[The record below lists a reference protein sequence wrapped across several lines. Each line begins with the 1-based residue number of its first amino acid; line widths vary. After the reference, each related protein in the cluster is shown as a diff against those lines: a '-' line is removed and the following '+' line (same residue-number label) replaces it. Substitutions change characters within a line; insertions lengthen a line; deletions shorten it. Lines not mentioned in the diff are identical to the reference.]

1 MNRET
6 LAKANKISGKIKNL
20 EDALN
25 NLQRVELVK
34 DVSGKI
40 EKYYLVGWSEN
51 DKEHLSAMITD
62 YIEKLRKEF
71 EEL

>member
-1 MNRET
+1 MNKET
-6 LAKANKISGKIKNL
+6 LAKANKISETIKNL
-20 EDALN
+20 ESALN

-34 DVSGKI
+34 DDSGKI

-51 DKEHLSAMITD
+51 EKEHLSVMITD
-62 YIEKLRKEF
+62 YIGKLRKEF

>member
-1 MNRET
+1 MNKET
-6 LAKANKISGKIKNL
+6 LAKANKISATIKTL
-20 EDALN
+20 ESALN

-34 DVSGKI
+34 DDSGKI

-51 DKEHLSAMITD
+51 DKEHLSTMITD
-62 YIEKLRKEF
+62 YIEKLRKEL

>member
-6 LAKANKISGKIKNL
+6 LVKANKISETIKTL

-25 NLQRVELVK
+25 NLQRLELVK
-34 DVSGKI
+34 DDSGKI
-40 EKYYLVGWSEN
+40 EKYYLVGWSED
-51 DKEHLSAMITD
+51 DKKHLSMMIAD

>member
-1 MNRET
+1 MNKET
-6 LAKANKISGKIKNL
+6 LAKANEISEIIITL
-20 EDALN
+20 ESALN

-34 DVSGKI
+34 DDSGEI
-40 EKYYLVGWSEN
+40 EKRYLVGWLGNEQQ
-51 DKEHLSAMITD
+51 HLSVMITD